1 MICPH
6 CQEEII
12 STARLK
18 LGYRL
23 CLVCGEEV
31 AKQQRSQW
39 TVVPLHKSSYI
50 LVTDKS
56 LLSQL
61 NKTAA

>member
-12 STARLK
+12 SAARLK

-23 CLVCGEEV
+23 CLSCGEEE
-31 AKQQRSQW
+31 AKRQRSQW